1 VVEDLWVFGHVGFFL
16 ALGGVSRSR
25 SKAIRGLQ
33 HRPAIVGESRPIR
46 PISSKE
52 SHAMQDNKNRISDPR
67 ITQAVTQR
75 LANRGIRPPSRI
87 SVTSANGQVT
97 LSGSIQYEHQRHA
110 VLHTTRAVEGVRRVV
125 DMLKLI
131 TTPPRN

>member
-1 VVEDLWVFGHVGFFL
+1 
-16 ALGGVSRSR
+16 
-25 SKAIRGLQ
+25 
-33 HRPAIVGESRPIR
+33 
-46 PISSKE
+46 
-52 SHAMQDNKNRISDPR
+52 MQDNKNRISDPK

-97 LSGSIQYEHQRHA
+97 LSGNIQFEHQRQS
-110 VLHTTRAVEGVRRVV
+110 VLHTTRAVEGVQRVV

-131 TTPPRN
+131 ATPPRN

>member
-1 VVEDLWVFGHVGFFL
+1 
-16 ALGGVSRSR
+16 
-25 SKAIRGLQ
+25 
-33 HRPAIVGESRPIR
+33 
-46 PISSKE
+46 
-52 SHAMQDNKNRISDPR
+52 MQDNKNRISDPK

-97 LSGSIQYEHQRHA
+97 LSGSIQFEHQRHA
-110 VLHTTRAVEGVRRVV
+110 VLHTTRAVEGVKRVV

-131 TTPPRN
+131 ATPPRN